1 MKRYLVVLSL
11 CLFFI
16 IGCSYALTNFI
27 LPRTAPIALYT
38 ATSSENK
45 KIQQRLKELGYY
57 NGSIDGIL
65 GSQSVSAIKRFQRD
79 YGLTVDGIVGTNTLT
94 SLGLNTGSS
103 GNYSVTEIQKK
114 LKNLGYYT
122 GAVDG
127 IFGTKSI
134 SAVRN
139 FQRDYGLTVDGIVG
153 AKTASAL
160 GITNSSTQSSSDLY
174 LLAKCV
180 YAEARGEPYVGQVAV
195 AAVILNRV
203 KSPEFPNTIAGVI
216 YQPYAFTAVSDGQ
229 INLEPDQTAYNAAR
243 DAMNGWDPTYGCLFY
258 YNPAT
263 ATSSWIWSRQ
273 TVVTIG
279 EHVFAL

>member
-153 AKTASAL
+153 VKTASAL

-216 YQPYAFTAVSDGQ
+216 YQPYAFTAVIDGQ

>member
-122 GAVDG
+122 GTVDG

-134 SAVRN
+134 GAVRN

-216 YQPYAFTAVSDGQ
+216 YQPYAFTAVIDGQ